1 LISWTIMNDWDFCK
15 RSFTIIEVMVNVFKL
30 EGNARTIMFS
40 DLVGALLLFI
50 WYSKET
56 EGL

>member
-1 LISWTIMNDWDFCK
+1 MNDWDFCK